1 MKKRKRLKV
10 MNEKVRHTQIPSISL
25 VEIGGKSYPNQI
37 MLRNRKL
44 IQEVCDLAEQ
54 ADTDPATYITEL
66 VVDWIVENRR
76 KVKDPDPFRHGNS
89 HYDEVWDKDAM
100 GAYT

>member
-10 MNEKVRHTQIPSISL
+10 MNEKFRYTMIPSVSL
-25 VEIGGKSYPNQI
+25 VEIGVKVYPKYI
-37 MLRNRKL
+37 LLRDKKL

-54 ADTDPATYITEL
+54 ASSDPATYITEL
-66 VVDWIVENRR
+66 VVDWIIENRR
-76 KVKDPDPFRHGNS
+76 TVKDPDPLRHGNS
-89 HYDEVWDKDAM
+89 HHDELWDKDAM